1 MLCSRCHRELHSELW
16 KLEEINL
23 HYFEEAKCEEIKNIV
38 TGSCPICGKDVY
50 WGNKCCSK
58 NCAARLARNVH
69 WPQDEAFLEIYTNN
83 SRRQAAKM
91 LNVSIAGLQK
101 HFKRIKRATPDLHGE
116 PTG

>member
-1 MLCSRCHRELHSELW
+1 MLPVSNVNWTPVKILAILIKHRLLH
-16 KLEEINL
+16 
-23 HYFEEAKCEEIKNIV
+23 
-38 TGSCPICGKDVY
+38 PICGKDVY